1 MNSDKR
7 NAARAKIREFF
18 DEKRE
23 KFFEIEF
30 LAIKRRFLAEINS
43 LAKEME
49 FLVSDLVDKGKNI
62 GFNFKHWMR
71 TVYTARWALLI
82 PFIILGGI
90 YSGLFTPT
98 ESAAVAVMTTII
110 IGLFQGTLK
119 LQVKPVAVPLVGVID
134 DESIYH

>member
-62 GFNFKHWMR
+62 DP
-71 TVYTARWALLI
+71 ALEKAKIKFEKLRKKFLKEI
-82 PFIILGGI
+82 PNDKILGI
-90 YSGLFTPT
+90 PYKKLRELLK
-98 ESAAVAVMTTII
+98 ES
-110 IGLFQGTLK
+110 
-119 LQVKPVAVPLVGVID
+119 
-134 DESIYH
+134 E